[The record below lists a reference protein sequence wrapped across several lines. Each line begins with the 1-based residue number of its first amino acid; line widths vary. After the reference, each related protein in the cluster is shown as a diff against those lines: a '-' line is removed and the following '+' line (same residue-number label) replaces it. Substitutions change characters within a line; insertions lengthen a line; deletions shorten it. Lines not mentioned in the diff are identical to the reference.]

1 MTRSA
6 FKNTGPRGGRWRE
19 QRGYTLIELLVAMA
33 IGLVVSLG
41 AFTFL
46 EFASGDVSRVTE
58 RVHVTQTGRVALEK
72 IMLELHSV
80 CVTPEVNPILLESN
94 ESVIKFVSE
103 TGNQATFPTVKE
115 HEIIYTAGSGTT
127 EGTLIEKTYASV
139 GEAVKGN
146 YTFSTTVL
154 GTTRLLKGV
163 RQTEVINETTHVTE
177 KLPIFRYYRYYHK
190 ADATPV
196 YGEIDPTPVTPLKK
210 EEAEELSKVTVSFTL
225 APEGKESSTFNHDRP
240 VAFEDSALFR
250 LSPPSTAS
258 EHINAPCSEQPT
270 P

>member
-1 MTRSA
+1 MTFSA
-6 FKNTGPRGGRWRE
+6 FKNAEAPRGGCWRE
-19 QRGYTLIELLVAMA
+19 QSGYTLIELLVAMA

-80 CVTPEVNPILLESN
+80 CVTPELNPILQGSN

-103 TGNQATFPTVKE
+103 TGNQASFPTVKE
-115 HEIIYTAGSGTT
+115 HEIIYTKGSGTT

-146 YTFSTTVL
+146 YAFSSTVL
-154 GTTRLLKGV
+154 GTTRLLTGV
-163 RQTEVINETTHVTE
+163 RQTTE
-177 KLPIFRYYRYYHK
+177 STPIFRYYRYYHK

-196 YGEIDPTPVTPLKK
+196 YGEIDPTPITPLTK

-250 LSPPSTAS
+250 LSAPSTAA
-258 EHINAPCSEQPT
+258 EHINAPCSEQP
-270 P
+270 

>member
-1 MTRSA
+1 VSLTISSPSKGTR
-6 FKNTGPRGGRWRE
+6 PPCDGRWRE

-58 RVHVTQTGRVALEK
+58 RVHVTQIGRVALEK

-80 CVTPEVNPILLESN
+80 CVTPEVNPILQESN
-94 ESVIKFVSE
+94 GSIIKFVSE
-103 TGNQATFPTVKE
+103 TGKGATFPTVKE

-127 EGTLIEKTYASV
+127 EGTLIEKTYASI

-154 GTTRLLKGV
+154 STTRLLKGV
-163 RQTEVINETTHVTE
+163 RQTTE
-177 KLPIFRYYRYYHK
+177 STPIFRYYRYYHK

-196 YGEIDPTPVTPLKK
+196 YGEVDPTPITPLTK
-210 EEAEELSKVTVSFTL
+210 EEAEELTKVTVSFTL
-225 APEGKESSTFNHDRP
+225 APEGKESSTFKNDRP

-258 EHINAPCSEQPT
+258 EHINAPCSEQP
-270 P
+270 